1 MVSANYTLTE
11 TLIIP
16 DVTKTECLTLFLKKT
31 QNTPSNGAQF
41 DIALGNRALCAQP
54 RDQRVIC

>member
-1 MVSANYTLTE
+1 MSNIVFEENT
-11 TLIIP
+11 
-16 DVTKTECLTLFLKKT
+16 
-31 QNTPSNGAQF
+31 NTPSNGAQF

>member
-1 MVSANYTLTE
+1 MVSTNNTYRDLDYPRCHKNRMSNIVFEENT
-11 TLIIP
+11 
-16 DVTKTECLTLFLKKT
+16 
-31 QNTPSNGAQF
+31 NTPSNGAQF